1 MKKNPKPAIVDLAW
15 VREAIKKNENIFAA
29 QAGEEKKEE
38 TKAEKPTGRGKKRK
52 AGAEEEG
59 EKGEKEAGEEKEEEE
74 EGEAKKAKTE
84 EEADGDA
91 RYSRATLEAMKRKE
105 LQALCKKHSI
115 KANSANTKLI
125 EDLLQA
131 KK

>member
-52 AGAEEEG
+52 AADGEEG

-74 EGEAKKAKTE
+74 GAAKKAKTE
-84 EEADGDA
+84 EADGDA
-91 RYSRATLEAMKRKE
+91 HYSRATLEAMKRKE

-115 KANSANTKLI
+115 KANSANIQLI
-125 EDLLQA
+125 EDLLQV